1 MHLATLGFLVGEFL
15 QFADEAITVIGVDA
29 IHPFVHKL
37 LDAKLGESA
46 DVLHVEVIS
55 IHEALN
61 CRLKLGLVDFTNH
74 SFAFVLGSK

>member
-15 QFADEAITVIGVDA
+15 QCADEAITVIGVDA
-29 IHPFVHKL
+29 IHPL